1 VTETCTT
8 CHAEY
13 RGPFLWEHQ
22 PVAEDCSNCHLA
34 HGSAQASLLTLRA
47 PLLCQTCHQGQ
58 GHPSIVNSPAGL
70 PGGMA
75 SALLVGGGCVN
86 CHSQVHGSNSPSGR
100 ALMR

>member
-1 VTETCTT
+1 
-8 CHAEY
+8 
-13 RGPFLWEHQ
+13 
-22 PVAEDCSNCHLA
+22 
-34 HGSAQASLLTLRA
+34 
-47 PLLCQTCHQGQ
+47 
-58 GHPSIVNSPAGL
+58 VNSPAGL